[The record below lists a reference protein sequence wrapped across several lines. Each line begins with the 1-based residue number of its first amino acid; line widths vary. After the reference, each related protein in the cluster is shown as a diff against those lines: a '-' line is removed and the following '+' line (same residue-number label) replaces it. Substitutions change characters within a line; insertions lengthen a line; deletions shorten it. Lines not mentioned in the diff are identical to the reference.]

1 MSRSRPGPSLFIRW
15 KSLLVAVLA
24 AGLVPASATGQF
36 GRAPNPEAQMR
47 AEAARGTHVQSPMAP
62 AQALRQVNLMATA
75 LGGLQP
81 QRPGTVDAYVISIG
95 LDSDGVFGRE
105 AAETG
110 RVLSRRFDAEGRTIV
125 LANGTGAGDGVPMA
139 DPNDVAAALARIG
152 QLMDPAEDVLV
163 LYVTTHGHWVTGLA
177 WKDGNRGAGHLGPVY
192 LAGLLD
198 EIGARN
204 RLLIISAC
212 FSGVFVPILEN
223 DNSYVITAASSD
235 RSSFGCD
242 ARNDWTFFG
251 DALINHAFR
260 KPIGTEA
267 AFTEARD
274 EIEGWERSLRVPQS
288 QPQQSKGRH
297 VDRWLSVL
305 DRRVPA
311 QAGTPVGR
319 PAYQPPG

>member
-1 MSRSRPGPSLFIRW
+1 MSRSPSKTTAPFRW
-15 KSLLVAVLA
+15 KSLLVALLA
-24 AGLVPASATGQF
+24 AGLVPASATGQL
-36 GRAPNPEAQMR
+36 GRPGSAESQMR
-47 AEAARGTHVQSPMAP
+47 AAAARGTHVQAP
-62 AQALRQVNLMATA
+62 LTPGQALKQVNLMASA
-75 LGGLQP
+75 LNALQP
-81 QRPGTVDAYVISIG
+81 QRPGVVDAYVISIG

-110 RVLSRRFDAEGRTIV
+110 RVLSRRYGAEGRTIV
-125 LANGTGAGDGVPMA
+125 LANGTGAGEGVPMA

-177 WKDGNRGAGHLGPVY
+177 WKDGSRGLGNLGPVY
-192 LAGLLD
+192 VAGLLD

-223 DNSYVITAASSD
+223 DDTYVITAASSD

-260 KPIGTEA
+260 KPIGTQA
-267 AFTEARD
+267 AFVEARD

-288 QPQQSKGRH
+288 QPQQSKGRN

-305 DRRVPA
+305 DRQVPA
-311 QAGTPVGR
+311 EAGTPVGR